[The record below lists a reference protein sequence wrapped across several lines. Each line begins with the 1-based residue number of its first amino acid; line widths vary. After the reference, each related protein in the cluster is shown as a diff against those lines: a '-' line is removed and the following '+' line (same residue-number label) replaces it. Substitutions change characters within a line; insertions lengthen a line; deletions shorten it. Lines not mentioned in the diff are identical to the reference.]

1 MILNTIRN
9 AVVLLLIAGF
19 AVGCGKDDSTKER
32 AAEVTQNTHK
42 DHNTVTGADNE
53 TPEMTMEN
61 GSMADHAEHGLVPAV
76 SADEKKI
83 RYWTCV
89 MHPSVKMPEN
99 TNCPVCKME
108 LIPVYEGAGLT
119 LTEKQKALIPIRT
132 ESVEFRKL
140 SREIRTVGVLDYNET
155 RMAYASTRISGWI
168 EDLHVD
174 FTGINVRTG
183 DELLSIYSPELL
195 AAQEEYL
202 TALRSVDELK
212 NSQYADLQRTI
223 EQTLSAAKS
232 KLELLGLTQSQIDDI
247 REHGE
252 ARTTLPLYAPSGGTV
267 IHMNVYKGQHVN
279 RGMNLYRIA
288 DLESLW
294 IMANIYEYE
303 LPWIYMGQDV
313 EITTPSM
320 PAQTFHGNVNYIY
333 PYFDTPT
340 RTQKVQIEV
349 PNPDGQ
355 LRPGMYV
362 TLRLKPT
369 LAEIYAREAYPKDPY
384 ACPMHPWIASTTRDE
399 CTICGMD
406 LESTRPEAIVSAPM
420 KDVWSCPMHPQV
432 QQSEFGECDI
442 CGMDLIEKQMPAGT
456 DAHSAHNH
464 GQMIPEQQP
473 SDEGMTQE
481 IWICP
486 MHPQVQANKPDECD
500 ICGMDL
506 IEKQVS
512 AGTDAHSAHSHGQMI
527 PEQQLLNESMTQEIW
542 VCPMHPQVQAHEL
555 EECDICGMDL
565 VKQSDLTKSTTAS
578 GDVHIHDPPFPS
590 VPPAQPK
597 HQPLIFKYACPDHP
611 NKYATLLDKCP
622 IDGKLLAMTGEV
634 LAVPKSSVIDT
645 GLRKVVFID
654 LGESGYEQLEVELG
668 PEAWAEVNHNGHTT
682 KQRFYP
688 VVKGLNPDDMVV
700 TNGNFLLDSQT
711 QLTGSAA
718 GAYGGALGEEESST
732 PAHRH

>member
-9 AVVLLLIAGF
+9 AVVLLLTIGF
-19 AVGCGKDDSTKER
+19 VVGCGKDDSTKER
-32 AAEVTQNTHK
+32 AAEVTQNTHEGH
-42 DHNTVTGADNE
+42 DAVTGTDNE

-61 GSMADHAEHGLVPAV
+61 GSMAEHADHGLVSV
-76 SADEKKI
+76 TSADGKKI

-119 LTEKQKALIPIRT
+119 LTEKQKALIPVRT

-140 SREIRTVGVLDYNET
+140 TREIRTVGVLDYNET

-174 FTGINVRTG
+174 FTGINVRAG

-212 NSQYADLQRTI
+212 NTQYTDLQRTI
-223 EQTLSAAKS
+223 EQTLSAVKS
-232 KLELLGLTQSQIDDI
+232 KLELLGLTQAQIDDI

-279 RGMNLYRIA
+279 RGMNLYRIV

-294 IMANIYEYE
+294 IMANVYEYE
-303 LPWIYMGQDV
+303 LPWVYMGQEV

-320 PAQTFHGNVNYIY
+320 PGQTFHGNVNYIY

-362 TLRLKPT
+362 TLQLKPT
-369 LAEIYAREAYPKDPY
+369 LAEIYAREAHSKDPY
-384 ACPMHPWIASTTRDE
+384 ACPMHPWITSATPDE
-399 CTICGMD
+399 CTICGME
-406 LESTRPEAIVSAPM
+406 LESTRPEATVSGPM
-420 KDVWSCPMHPQV
+420 KDVWSCPMHP
-432 QQSEFGECDI
+432 E
-442 CGMDLIEKQMPAGT
+442 
-456 DAHSAHNH
+456 
-464 GQMIPEQQP
+464 
-473 SDEGMTQE
+473 
-481 IWICP
+481 
-486 MHPQVQANKPDECD
+486 
-500 ICGMDL
+500 
-506 IEKQVS
+506 
-512 AGTDAHSAHSHGQMI
+512 
-527 PEQQLLNESMTQEIW
+527 
-542 VCPMHPQVQAHEL
+542 VQAHQP

-565 VKQSDLTKSTTAS
+565 VKQSDLTKSTAAR
-578 GDVHIHDPPFPS
+578 GDVHIHDSPVPSGPP
-590 VPPAQPK
+590 VQPK
-597 HQPLIFKYACPDHP
+597 YQLPIFKYACPDHP
-611 NKYATLLDKCP
+611 DQYATLLDKCP
-622 IDGKLLAMTGEV
+622 IDGKLLAMTGEA
-634 LAVPKSSVIDT
+634 LAVPKSAVIDT
-645 GLRKVVFID
+645 GLRKIVFID

-668 PEAWAEVNHNGHTT
+668 PEAWAEVKHNGHTT
-682 KQRFYP
+682 KRRFYP
-688 VVKGLNPDDMVV
+688 VVKGPNPGDMVV

-718 GAYGGALGEEESST
+718 GAYGGALGGEESST
-732 PAHRH
+732 PTHQH